1 MKRCYYCMK
10 EYPEDQQVC
19 PHCGGSPEENDN
31 LYYLQPGTFLG
42 EGRYMIGYAVN
53 AGGFGI
59 VYRAWDK
66 VFDKLIA
73 IKEYYP
79 GGVAARTPGT
89 SQVLVYSDKRIRE
102 YEQGKERFL
111 NEARKVAMFNNHPS
125 IVDVYD
131 FFEENNTA
139 YMVME
144 FMDGLTY
151 KAYIQSQGGRIARQT
166 AVNVALA
173 VLDALREVHKANIIH
188 RDINP
193 SNIFICRN
201 GMVKLFDFGAARIE
215 AAEMSTILTPHYAPP
230 EQYSTMGKQGP
241 YTDIYA
247 VGATTYYALTGIKP
261 EESTDRVQ
269 EDHLAAPHQVDPSI
283 PVELSNAVM
292 RSMALKPELRYQNT
306 DQFRDALM
314 NKGKVL
320 DVEQEL
326 KRRRKRRLIQA
337 GAVAAVL
344 AAAGGGLFFQYQSQ
358 QAAATLQP
366 AQLQVWLV
374 ADDNDTEELAVQRF
388 EDMTENFQTAYSQ
401 IHLEIT
407 AIPEKDYADQL
418 NEAAQEGALP
428 DVFDS
433 TYLEPEYMGLLEP
446 LAETCKL
453 IEDTSLYL
461 LLDQYEALFPEQK
474 QMPLCFQVPVI
485 YERLGSDGTTA
496 ELGKDIT
503 LEALKREEEDSYS
516 IRSEDFLIYKEMLGE
531 ACVEGYQKQAQEA
544 GRNMIYDGYDMF
556 REGMT
561 DFYLSDTG
569 DYQMLTENMPKQFQV
584 VFPWT
589 DTCRIRLDHLWSVSA
604 AAGDAEKKAGQWLIY
619 YMLSDGAQ
627 HVLGIRNLEGVPLS
641 EAICRNFIE
650 VYQGELGEIEQYLPK
665 LEVGGSDWIAENN
678 EYMKAWKS
686 K

>member
-1 MKRCYYCMK
+1 MTRCYYCMK
-10 EYPEDQQVC
+10 EYPEEQEVC
-19 PHCGGSPEENDN
+19 PYCGGHPEKCDN
-31 LYYLQPGTFLG
+31 LYYLPPGTLLAQ
-42 EGRYMIGYAVN
+42 GRYLIGYAVN

-66 VFDKLIA
+66 IFDKMIA

-89 SQVLVYSDKRIRE
+89 RQVLVYSDKRVRE

-151 KAYIQSQGGRIARQT
+151 KAYIQSQGGKIAQQT

-215 AAEMSTILTPHYAPP
+215 TTEMSTILTPHYAPP

-269 EDHLAAPHQVDPSI
+269 EDHLSAPHQIDPSI
-283 PVELSNAVM
+283 PLELSNALM

-326 KRRRKRRLIQA
+326 KRRRKRRMIQA
-337 GAVAAVL
+337 GSVAAVL
-344 AAAGGGLFFQYQSQ
+344 VAAGGALLLRYQSQ

-366 AQLQVWLV
+366 AQLEIWLV
-374 ADDNDTEELAVQRF
+374 ADGNDTEELAVRRF
-388 EDMTENFQTAYSQ
+388 EDMTENFRNSYSQ
-401 IHLEIT
+401 VQLEVT
-407 AIPEKDYADQL
+407 AIPEKDYAERI
-418 NEAAQEGALP
+418 NEAAQRGTLP
-428 DVFDS
+428 DLFDS
-433 TYLEPEYMGLLEP
+433 TYLSSEYMELLVP
-446 LAETCKL
+446 LDETRKL

-461 LLDQYEALFPEQK
+461 LLDQYDQLFPEHR
-474 QMPLCFQVPVI
+474 QMPLCFQIPVI
-485 YERLGSDGTTA
+485 YERLGNDGTRA
-496 ELGKDIT
+496 ELDKDVT
-503 LEALKREEEDSYS
+503 LEQLKRENAYSYS
-516 IRSEDFLIYKEMLGE
+516 IRPEDFLIYDDMMGTE
-531 ACVEGYQKQAQEA
+531 CVEEYQKQAKEA
-544 GRNMIYDGYDMF
+544 DRNMMCDGYAMF
-556 REGMT
+556 KEGVT

-569 DYQMLTENMPKQFQV
+569 DYQMLTEDIPKQFQV
-584 VFPWT
+584 FFPWT
-589 DTCRIRLDHLWSVSA
+589 DICRIRLDHLWSVSSS
-604 AAGDAEKKAGQWLIY
+604 AGEAEKKAGQWLIY

-627 HVLGIRNLEGVPLS
+627 HILGIRNLEGIPLS
-641 EAICRNFIE
+641 EAICRNFVE

-665 LEVGGSDWIAENN
+665 LEVGGSDWIAQNN
-678 EYMKAWKS
+678 EYMKEWQS